1 MKKIIIGILSLAII
15 VVGAFSLSAFN
26 KNDNPKQVKSNISVK
41 DDDNVQSIK
50 QPVSIDKLNAQ
61 KENIFNNILNAIDY
75 YDTVSGKFETTLI
88 VDTPVTV
95 TYAVDIP
102 NQLSIE
108 NVKGANEDIDLMSND
123 SKKIYSNNNSKEYR
137 ENRYISQY
145 DKASRIKQN
154 KNINEEVEL
163 SPYYNINQKNI
174 SAKRVQV
181 NEQGQMEFYYRQDLT
196 NTGYASTS
204 IYPQNLVFGFMSD
217 TDFWNVSAVE
227 TYLGRQVIVVKG
239 ETSDKNYADKLNVTA
254 FVMKFDIKTGI
265 LLDFKGTSA
274 EGQVSQYL
282 TTKEIKVDEANVNL
296 KSNINEKILSVQSKY
311 RNINQ
316 R

>member
-15 VVGAFSLSAFN
+15 VAGTFSLSAFN
-26 KNDNPKQVKSNISVK
+26 NNDSSKQVKNSISVR
-41 DDDNVQSIK
+41 DDEQSIK

-95 TYAVDIP
+95 TYEVDIP

-108 NVKGANEDIDLMSND
+108 NVKGANENIDLMSND

-137 ENRYISQY
+137 EDRYISQY
-145 DKASRIKQN
+145 DKAARIKQN
-154 KNINEEVEL
+154 KDINEEVEL

-174 SAKRVQV
+174 AAKRVQV
-181 NEQGQMEFYYRQDLT
+181 NKQGQMEFYYRQDLT
-196 NTGYASTS
+196 NTGFASTS

-239 ETSDKNYADKLNVTA
+239 ETADKNYADKLNVTA

-282 TTKEIKVDEANVNL
+282 TTKEIKVDEANEKL
-296 KSNINEKILSVQSKY
+296 KSTINEKVLSVQTKY
-311 RNINQ
+311 RKINK